1 MFKTN
6 TNLKS
11 KLLAVMLAATMLL
24 GIIPPFTLPV
34 FAATNVPYL
43 DASGNTQTAVLTE
56 DLLGGGAVTL
66 NNTGAS
72 SGWYSVS
79 GNVTYTG
86 TITISGDVHIIL
98 IDNSNLTV
106 NGSLI
111 NAGINVTGT
120 NSLTIHS

>member
-1 MFKTN
+1 MTTHTN
-6 TNLKS
+6 TEKRGFRPLRKIM
-11 KLLAVMLAATMLL
+11 AW
-24 GIIPPFTLPV
+24 
-34 FAATNVPYL
+34 
-43 DASGNTQTAVLTE
+43 VLTLVM
-56 DLLGGGAVTL
+56 LLGGGAVTL